1 MSQEAVTV
9 EQVREAQESFKSGY
23 NLHQEQQYKEAI
35 EAFKNAASINQ
46 PDKEHLPELA
56 KKLKGMSVKLI
67 QESIAYMGCAAIHL
81 QYLVGELDEDEH
93 AQVPVDENLKK
104 QFGEWNSQ

>member
-1 MSQEAVTV
+1 MSEEAVTV
-9 EQVREAQESFKSGY
+9 EQVREAQESFKNGY

-35 EAFKNAASINQ
+35 EAFKQATSINQ
-46 PDKEHLPELA
+46 PDEGHLPELS
-56 KKLKGMSVKLI
+56 KKLKAMSVKLI

-81 QYLVGELDEDEH
+81 QHLVDQLSEDEQ
-93 AQVPVDENLKK
+93 AQVPVDDNLKK